1 MPPLSE
7 RIKSYREELKKWEE
21 SGKPYR
27 SKQEIERIFNTYC
40 KECEFLTTQ
49 IGQTVCDICGCFIN
63 KSLTLNKIALGTTK
77 CPKDK
82 WDEELKQEKNIV
94 AIKIEEQK
102 TPLTG
107 GANCCG

>member
-1 MPPLSE
+1 MPPLLE

-21 SGKPYR
+21 AGKPYR

-40 KECEFLTTQ
+40 RDCEFLTTLM
-49 IGQTVCDICGCFIN
+49 GQTTCDICGCFLN

-82 WDEELKQEKNIV
+82 WGELKQEKIIG

-102 TPLTG
+102 NPPIG
-107 GANCCG
+107 GSNCCG